1 MFLKIFPDILSRKAW
16 IKINVYWWCI
26 NMQLF
31 WVKHNCYLWN
41 STLLIHQYSVHCSHR
56 WQLILTR
63 CLGFSWKIHVLSSV
77 AASFKIH
84 LQNFPLKSA
93 VSFFNRLVPIFRN
106 IKLLRLPWTSVL
118 LISSEIQESKTVL
131 DFSGSGQ
138 TFFWNLVQACFRKSC
153 TDATEKYV
161 ILHLRWVCFYICM
174 CNAFLP
180 VVIYLSLY
188 QPSEPCATLH
198 QITFIHY

>member
-77 AASFKIH
+77 AASFKIQ

-93 VSFFNRLVPIFRN
+93 VSFFNKLVPIFRN

-118 LISSEIQESKTVL
+118 LISSEVQESKTVL
-131 DFSGSGQ
+131 DFSVQ
-138 TFFWNLVQACFRKSC
+138 DRHFFETWYRLASENLVQMPQRNMLFYTWDEFASTPACVMLS
-153 TDATEKYV
+153 
-161 ILHLRWVCFYICM
+161 
-174 CNAFLP
+174 FLW
-180 VVIYLSLY
+180 
-188 QPSEPCATLH
+188 
-198 QITFIHY
+198 